1 MNDRIRELA
10 EQAGLLYPQ
19 FGPTVDTRHQR
30 KKRENIEK
38 FAELIVRECAD
49 YMYTNYPNSRYE
61 VNYMRKHMGDPDWNK
76 PIGV

>member
-1 MNDRIRELA
+1 MNEHIRKCCDG
-10 EQAGLLYPQ
+10 AGLDSNWKPGFDSIYGQQL
-19 FGPTVDTRHQR
+19 
-30 KKRENIEK
+30 EK

-76 PIGV
+76 PIGVKE